1 MSVVPASTKGTS
13 LSVPPKRQR
22 DDYEFLPAAL
32 EILET
37 PLSPV
42 RRGMS
47 LTICGFAV
55 VALALSYVGHIDV
68 IAAAQG
74 KIQPVGRTK
83 TVQPVEGGRVL
94 RIAVENGQTV
104 HAGDLLLELDPDEAK
119 ADAAT
124 LLSERRALRAEAA
137 RRRAAIEAAAGSS
150 VLSPAAPAWDADTPV
165 ELQDREMHVL
175 NGDLTQLGSQ
185 VASLEA
191 RAGQSEAEATRL
203 RATIAAQETLVA
215 TLKQR
220 VDMRTEL
227 LARNAESRASV
238 IDAQEAYQAQGAT
251 LAGQKGQLGESDA
264 ALLLARREIDQAY
277 AAFVADNAQKLA
289 EAERRIDDDT
299 EKLGKTAMKSGHMLL
314 RSPIDGRVQGLTVT
328 TLGQV
333 VASGEQVLQ
342 VVPTHPELEIECY
355 IANGDAGFVKAGQD
369 AVVKVQSFPFTDY
382 GTVEARVT
390 RVAEDAIPLA
400 EADEREGN
408 PILSAKTDT
417 FGGAQRLQNLVY
429 LATLTLS
436 RPVIRADGGDHALT
450 PGMAVTV
457 EIKTGSRRI
466 LSFLFAPLVEA
477 VETAMRER

>member
-1 MSVVPASTKGTS
+1 MSAVPALAEGRS
-13 LSVPPKRQR
+13 LALPPSRQR

-47 LTICGFAV
+47 LTICGFAIA
-55 VALALSYVGHIDV
+55 ALALSYVGRLDI

-94 RIAVENGQTV
+94 RIAVENGQAV
-104 HAGDLLLELDPDEAK
+104 HAGDLLVELDPDDAK
-119 ADAAT
+119 ADAAM
-124 LLSERRALRAEAA
+124 LLNDRRALRAEAA
-137 RRRAAIEAAAGSS
+137 RRRAAIGAAADLA
-150 VLSPAAPAWDADTPV
+150 LSGPAAPDWDADTPV
-165 ELQDREMHVL
+165 ELRERETRVL
-175 NGDLTQLGSQ
+175 AGDLKQLGSQ
-185 VASLEA
+185 IASLEA
-191 RAGQSEAEATRL
+191 RASQSEAEAVRL

-238 IDAQEAYQAQGAT
+238 IDAEEAYEAQGAT

-264 ALLLARREIDQAY
+264 ALVLARREISQAY

-299 EKLGKTAMKSGHMLL
+299 ERLGKTAMKAGHMQL
-314 RSPIDGRVQGLTVT
+314 RSPIDGRVQGLSVT
-328 TLGQV
+328 SLGQV

-342 VVPTHPELEIECY
+342 VVPASPALEIECY

-417 FGGAQRLQNLVY
+417 FGGSQRLQNLVY
-429 LATLTLS
+429 PATLTLS
-436 RPVIRADGGDHALT
+436 RPLIRADGGDHALT

-466 LSFLFAPLVEA
+466 LSFLFAPVVEA